1 MQVFYS
7 KDGKLKF
14 EILEDSVFIKH
25 NSDIYEIHEDD
36 NKLVITKNGK
46 DVKPKKKLP
55 KIKKTIVDPYIW
67 NYDTFVKSE
76 FADG

>member
-25 NSDIYEIHEDD
+25 NNDIYEICEGD
-36 NKLVITKNGK
+36 NRLTITKNGK

-55 KIKKTIVDPYIW
+55 KIKKTIVDPYLREYE
-67 NYDTFVKSE
+67 NFTKSE